1 MQVIELP
8 RTILVQVTVD
18 DMGFGVD
25 PDGNYYRVE
34 NGQLNPVDVRTV
46 AMEYLQKEMRIPD
59 QFVGARDM
67 IRRLLD

>member
-8 RTILVQVTVD
+8 RTIIVQVTID

-25 PDGNYYRVE
+25 PDGNYYRIE
-34 NGQLNPVDVRTV
+34 NNQLNPVVVKTV

-59 QFVGARDM
+59 QFVGARELL
-67 IRRLLD
+67 RRLLD